1 MLTAG
6 DIVQDVQVELGR
18 KYDTAVVTEARLLRF
33 IGAAQRA
40 IIAAYPTLDG
50 CSKVDKDSFTTVADQ
65 NEYDFSS
72 VEGGLGKIISLKYM
86 DSYSAR
92 TLSPFPGGAV
102 MLDSRV
108 PDIAEYGSSIPEFYA
123 RRDKTIILFPQPQL
137 SDIPLHIWYSIVP
150 ADPAADEDLILQD
163 FYLAIT
169 QIAAGYALR
178 LEVNE
183 KPQLSGVSELYIEQG
198 MALAAEVASQ
208 QDEFDTELSFL

>member
-6 DIVQDVQVELGR
+6 EIVQDVQVELGR
-18 KYDTAVVTEARLLRF
+18 KYDTAVVTDARLLRF

-50 CSKVDKDSFTTVADQ
+50 CSKVDKTSFSTVADQ
-65 NEYDFSS
+65 YEYDFSA
-72 VEGGLGKIISLKYM
+72 VDGGLGKIISLKYM
-86 DSYSAR
+86 DNQSPR

-102 MLDSRV
+102 MLDNRI
-108 PDIAEYGSSIPEFYA
+108 PNIADYGSSIPEFYA
-123 RRDKTIILFPQPQL
+123 RRDKTIILFPQPQT
-137 SDIPLHIWYSIVP
+137 SDIPLHVWYSIKP
-150 ADPAADEDLILQD
+150 TDPSVGDDLILQD

-183 KPQLSGVSELYIEQG
+183 KPQLSGISELYIEQG
-198 MALAAEVASQ
+198 MSLAAEVASQ
-208 QDEFDTELSFL
+208 QDEYDVELSFL